1 MTRWIIRRH
10 ESTSEEVV
18 GSLSGNY
25 SEKEVSVILQRLVCT
40 TLSVQEILV
49 SSERAK
55 RGEKESNLLD
65 RVGSGFPIQFGHG
78 GSYFTANRSS
88 DEAGH
93 MKQFWLF
100 KAPPNERARV
110 HKADCP
116 NCNFG
121 KGQQGQ
127 IKKAGGPTSWTG
139 FATLAE
145 AKLAMS
151 DLQYSDS
158 GLCGTC
164 LSGQLSNW

>member
-1 MTRWIIRRH
+1 MTSWIIRRH
-10 ESTSEEVV
+10 ESLSAEVV
-18 GSLSGNY
+18 GGLPGNY

-55 RGEKESNLLD
+55 RGEKKCSLLD
-65 RVGSGFPIQFGHG
+65 RVGGGFPIQFGHG
-78 GSYFTANRSS
+78 GTYFTADRSN
-88 DEAGH
+88 DGAGRT
-93 MKQFWLF
+93 KQYWLF
-100 KAPPNERARV
+100 KAPPNKRARV

-121 KGQQGQ
+121 KGQKGQ
-127 IKKAGGPTSWTG
+127 IKKVDGPTGWAG

-145 AKLAMS
+145 AELAMS

-164 LSGQLSNW
+164 LPVEVSN